1 MAFIGTTQ
9 LTRNLNNTMDTFLLG
24 SWQNDYSSFRDTYL
38 PETVPQ
44 TFLDTTL
51 FTTETNV
58 NLAQQQFET
67 NGTFVDYYL
76 KINSE
81 VMRILVHDDQTGFST
96 NIFTYL
102 PLMRIKVERG
112 FGGSPVTNHSVDS
125 FVQIH
130 NSLDSIEFEE
140 TEDIPAGDTVV
151 PYDVIEYT
159 LDDGFVSESVSPG
172 FGVDG
177 VTIEQTIIK
186 PFDPFSGLNVQ
197 TSSFLNTNQGLQD
210 SNQDGRIELG
220 MFTFDEENLAAD
232 NFPSILS
239 SPFLPITKENLVKN
253 GDCKFIERSYI
264 EEVNDEG
271 NDIPIVVKPE
281 GEWRFLSLR
290 DITDDDLLQF
300 YDFPDFQG
308 FQGYGGR
315 YSYVPMSLEQ
325 SGSAGMDYWSGV
337 DFQTSGSFSGFKEY
351 FQGVNQIDIE
361 NYDNIPTLRDQFR
374 LRYEDSQG
382 GNAVPTIATWLIT
395 NEAYSNQ
402 RCLCFQNYYIWNNT
416 KVFDFLRNVDVDGF
430 RKWPFNYLIKS
441 QFQNDGEI
449 IDDSYSANDVITDN
463 QYRVLNQVQKIYD
476 KFNDTPINP
485 YSSLKIRF
493 KMKTTSVFP
502 PDNSNSDFNFSNP
515 LDENLGF
522 APTVE
527 VGILSTQFEETPKAG
542 TFSIPSNL
550 GEDCK
555 FRAPGSFNSTRY
567 FNGANFEQKKQA
579 DLGGMTRFQNKKIN
593 QWETFEFDFNLKND
607 HNNRGLIYGV
617 PYGGRFDDADNNGP
631 VEIML
636 NHIAKGGGQDTEDAG
651 VPKENAGEI
660 YFKVP
665 GYQDKDTAQINFTL
679 ISPHQTT
686 TLLTSDGY
694 VEIQKRVT
702 VKHGDFGTDD
712 YMSVASKLG
721 DTAGSG
727 VNTSTGVQNDGT
739 VLEAYLMYVGCNNY
753 SSHTDTHFLL
763 PMSTNSD
770 VDYTYPDV
778 VVAYWN
784 GERWT
789 YDNNAGYDRFRTFAP
804 INTHCF
810 IIGRLYRSP
819 ISTEDGING
828 IDQYVSNASQFPTD
842 GLGNM
847 FLFLQAG
854 NNFQGR
860 VLIDNIECFE
870 SHKFKLDCDV
880 RKKISVGNY
889 GIADLTKYY
898 DKELQPN
905 EYKDSTAPLE
915 VQFYFYPQYP
925 TNEFFNIERTPIYQD
940 FRLGRFYIYDINWGD
955 GSANEFTST
964 PEKIDENTALYH
976 TYENHGIFEITGT
989 ALRIKTDEEG
999 NILGVVHNQK
1009 FKLRIN
1015 INEGLDEDFLYF
1027 GSDGYSFLPFK
1038 NTTPIIG
1045 GISEQSSYY
1054 KTIKRQ
1060 LGFLDNEKI
1069 SIEYKNKSDKLKTEL
1084 ALLKMEN
1091 QNQANLEVLPSYMIP
1106 RYLTEYNL
1114 GNNETKTWPGPDL
1127 AISSE
1132 TMPDEIIR
1140 IDRSDGVAA
1149 ALNQNQDWGGNLLDD
1164 GLETGKEYTFQLNVD
1179 SMVWDLLP
1187 PLALIYK
1194 GISPIRE
1201 ELGKG
1206 IGDCDLTSIKYYNTP
1221 KSIWEMFG
1229 FENDDLEQIGN
1240 PDNKRY
1246 WKNIIPNDYS
1256 IFRREGLPFQLIQ
1269 SGLPFPKFK
1278 EEFDLNG
1285 DGNYTAFDKD
1295 MWDNWGRP
1303 DIRKLIN
1310 DLGNGNQ
1317 LDTENYTY
1325 PDYALEWNSLSDIPT
1340 GNGLEQPSENFRLL
1354 WTDYTTPPNI
1364 DTFSEQ
1370 NFLKDEET
1378 AYVTVNDYYYPVLP
1392 KHGADGRFVEIK
1404 TNTDGDIVSGY
1415 PRINNVFKI
1424 PFPLQGD
1431 ITNEMEQN
1439 ENLLFNIINQKIDVE
1454 VFDDNSGN
1462 KNYGISI
1469 GDFKS
1474 KFEKQTLR
1482 VQKSKIKNIFKTS
1495 RVNGAF

>member
-9 LTRNLNNTMDTFLLG
+9 LTRNLNNTMDNFLLG
-24 SWQNDYSSFRDTYL
+24 SWPNSYSSFRDNYV

-58 NLAQQQFET
+58 NLAQQEFET

-81 VMRILVHDDQTGFST
+81 VMRILSHDDQTGFST
-96 NIFTYL
+96 NVFTSL

-186 PFDPFSGLNVQ
+186 PFDSFSGLNVQ

-555 FRAPGSFNSTRY
+555 FRAPGNFNSTRY
-567 FNGANFEQKKQA
+567 FNGANFEQKKEA

-636 NHIAKGGGQDTEDAG
+636 NHNAKGGGQTAEDAG
-651 VPKENAGEI
+651 VPDVNAGEI

-679 ISPHQTT
+679 ISPHQTSL
-686 TLLTSDGY
+686 LLTSDGY
-694 VEIQKRVT
+694 VEIQKRVN

-712 YMSVASKLG
+712 YMVVASKLG
-721 DTAGSG
+721 DTAGTG

-753 SSHTDTHFLL
+753 SSHPDTHFLL
-763 PMSTNSD
+763 PMRSE
-770 VDYTYPDV
+770 VDFTYPDV
-778 VVAYWN
+778 IVAYWN

-789 YDNNAGYDRFRTFAP
+789 YDNNAGYDKFRSFSP

-1027 GSDGYSFLPFK
+1027 GSDGYSFLPFR

-1069 SIEYKNKSDKLKTEL
+1069 SIDFKNKSDKLKTEL

-1091 QNQANLEVLPSYMIP
+1091 QNQANLEVLPAYMIP
-1106 RYLTEYNL
+1106 RYSTEYNL

-1127 AISSE
+1127 AISLE

-1140 IDRSDGVAA
+1140 IDRSDGVSA
-1149 ALNQNQDWGGNLLDD
+1149 ALSSNQGWVGNLLDD

-1179 SMVWDLLP
+1179 SMDWDLLP

-1229 FENDDLEQIGN
+1229 FDESDLNVIAN
-1240 PDNKRY
+1240 PTEIRY
-1246 WKNIIPNDYS
+1246 WKNIIPQDYS
-1256 IFRREGLPFQLIQ
+1256 IFNRDGVNINIEDNE
-1269 SGLPFPKFK
+1269 KFV
-1278 EEFDLNG
+1278 
-1285 DGNYTAFDKD
+1285 
-1295 MWDNWGRP
+1295 
-1303 DIRKLIN
+1303 
-1310 DLGNGNQ
+1310 
-1317 LDTENYTY
+1317 
-1325 PDYALEWNSLSDIPT
+1325 
-1340 GNGLEQPSENFRLL
+1340 
-1354 WTDYTTPPNI
+1354 I
-1364 DTFSEQ
+1364 DTYSEQ
-1370 NFLKDEET
+1370 NYL
-1378 AYVTVNDYYYPVLP
+1378 NDLYYYPVLP
-1392 KHGADGRFVEIK
+1392 KHGADGRFVEIN

-1424 PFPLQGD
+1424 PFPLQGE

-1482 VQKSKIKNIFKTS
+1482 VQKSKIKNVFKTS